1 MWGRVLS
8 LGWMKSG
15 KDHPPRPV
23 PERASSTARVVQGR
37 RLDIA
42 LMVVGATVLLGSAL
56 LAERGVYGW
65 EVAIF
70 QAVNGL
76 PGSLRPLLWVLN
88 QYGTAITIP
97 VATVVALAFRRWVL
111 AAALAISGVTVYVL
125 AKVIKGYVDR
135 GRPSALIESVVERE
149 PFSPESLGYPSGH
162 AAVAW
167 AITIIVLAFMGRPW
181 RRVAIVLA
189 IVVPVV
195 RMYVAAHLP
204 LDLIGGA
211 ALGVFVASAV
221 SLVLRVPRH
230 ATAEDP

>member
-1 MWGRVLS
+1 V
-8 LGWMKSG
+8 
-15 KDHPPRPV
+15 
-23 PERASSTARVVQGR
+23 
-37 RLDIA
+37 
-42 LMVVGATVLLGSAL
+42 LMVVGATVLVGSAL

-97 VATVVALAFRRWVL
+97 VATVIALAFRRWVL
-111 AAALAISGVTVYVL
+111 AAALAMSGVTVYVL
-125 AKVIKGYVDR
+125 AKVIKGYVGR
-135 GRPSALIESVVERE
+135 GRPSALVESVVERE

-211 ALGVFVASAV
+211 AVGVFVASAV

>member
-1 MWGRVLS
+1 M
-8 LGWMKSG
+8 
-15 KDHPPRPV
+15 
-23 PERASSTARVVQGR
+23 
-37 RLDIA
+37 
-42 LMVVGATVLLGSAL
+42 LMVVGAAVLVGSAL

-111 AAALAISGVTVYVL
+111 AAALAMSGVTVYVL
-125 AKVIKGYVDR
+125 AKVIKGYVGR
-135 GRPSALIESVVERE
+135 GRPSALVESVVERE

>member
-1 MWGRVLS
+1 MT
-8 LGWMKSG
+8 SG
-15 KDHPPRPV
+15 KDHPPRSV
-23 PERASSTARVVQGR
+23 PERASSMAKVVQGR
-37 RLDIA
+37 RLDIV
-42 LMVVGATVLLGSAL
+42 LMVAGATVLVASAL

-111 AAALAISGVTVYVL
+111 AAALAMSGVTVYVL
-125 AKVIKGYVDR
+125 AKVIKGYVGR
-135 GRPSALIESVVERE
+135 GRPSALVESVVERE

-221 SLVLRVPRH
+221 SLVLRVPRN
-230 ATAEDP
+230 ATAENP

>member
-1 MWGRVLS
+1 MV
-8 LGWMKSG
+8 
-15 KDHPPRPV
+15 
-23 PERASSTARVVQGR
+23 RVVQGR
-37 RLDIA
+37 RLDIV
-42 LMVVGATVLLGSAL
+42 LMVVGATVLVGSAL

-125 AKVIKGYVDR
+125 AKVIKGYVGR
-135 GRPSALIESVVERE
+135 GRPSALVESVVERE

>member
-1 MWGRVLS
+1 
-8 LGWMKSG
+8 
-15 KDHPPRPV
+15 
-23 PERASSTARVVQGR
+23 
-37 RLDIA
+37 
-42 LMVVGATVLLGSAL
+42 MVVGATVLVGSAL

-111 AAALAISGVTVYVL
+111 AAALAMSGVTVYVL
-125 AKVIKGYVDR
+125 AKVIKGYVGR
-135 GRPSALIESVVERE
+135 GRPSALLESVVERE

-211 ALGVFVASAV
+211 AVGVFVASAV

>member
-1 MWGRVLS
+1 MA
-8 LGWMKSG
+8 K
-15 KDHPPRPV
+15 
-23 PERASSTARVVQGR
+23 VVQGR
-37 RLDIA
+37 RLDIV
-42 LMVVGATVLLGSAL
+42 LIVVGATVLVGSAL

-111 AAALAISGVTVYVL
+111 AAALAMSGVTVYVL
-125 AKVIKGYVDR
+125 AKVIKGYVGR
-135 GRPSALIESVVERE
+135 GRPSALLESVVERE

-230 ATAEDP
+230 ATTEDP

>member
-1 MWGRVLS
+1 MKGGKVVHGR
-8 LGWMKSG
+8 K
-15 KDHPPRPV
+15 
-23 PERASSTARVVQGR
+23 
-37 RLDIA
+37 LDIA
-42 LMVVGATVLLGSAL
+42 LIVVGATVLVASAL

-70 QAVNGL
+70 QAINGL

-97 VATVVALAFRRWVL
+97 VATVIALAFRRWVL
-111 AAALAISGVTVYVL
+111 AAALAMSGVTVYVL
-125 AKVIKGYVDR
+125 AKVIKGYVGR
-135 GRPSALIESVVERE
+135 GRPSALVESVVERE

-189 IVVPVV
+189 IVVPLV

-221 SLVLRVPRH
+221 SLVLRVPRR
-230 ATAEDP
+230 TTVEDP

>member
-1 MWGRVLS
+1 M
-8 LGWMKSG
+8 
-15 KDHPPRPV
+15 
-23 PERASSTARVVQGR
+23 
-37 RLDIA
+37 
-42 LMVVGATVLLGSAL
+42 LMVVGATVLVGSAL

-97 VATVVALAFRRWVL
+97 VATVVALAFRRWVV
-111 AAALAISGVTVYVL
+111 AAALAMSGVTVYVL
-125 AKVIKGYVDR
+125 AKVIKGYVGR
-135 GRPSALIESVVERE
+135 GRPSALVESVVERE

-211 ALGVFVASAV
+211 AVGVFVASAV

>member
-1 MWGRVLS
+1 
-8 LGWMKSG
+8 MKGG
-15 KDHPPRPV
+15 KDHPARPL
-23 PERASSTARVVQGR
+23 PEGTSPMAKVVQGR
-37 RLDIA
+37 KLDIV
-42 LMVVGATVLLGSAL
+42 LMVVGATVLVASAL

-97 VATVVALAFRRWVL
+97 VATVVALVFRRWVL
-111 AAALAISGVTVYVL
+111 AAALAMSGVTVYVL
-125 AKVIKGYVDR
+125 AKVIKGYVGR
-135 GRPSALIESVVERE
+135 GRPSALVESVVERE

-181 RRVAIVLA
+181 RRIAIVLA

-221 SLVLRVPRH
+221 SLVLRVPRD

>member
-1 MWGRVLS
+1 
-8 LGWMKSG
+8 
-15 KDHPPRPV
+15 
-23 PERASSTARVVQGR
+23 
-37 RLDIA
+37 
-42 LMVVGATVLLGSAL
+42 MVVGATVLVGSAL

-111 AAALAISGVTVYVL
+111 AAALAMSGVTVYLL
-125 AKVIKGYVDR
+125 AKVIKGYVGR
-135 GRPSALIESVVERE
+135 GRPSALVESVVERE

-211 ALGVFVASAV
+211 ALGVFVASVV
-221 SLVLRVPRH
+221 SLVLRVPRRAH
-230 ATAEDP
+230 AKNP

>member
-1 MWGRVLS
+1 MA
-8 LGWMKSG
+8 K
-15 KDHPPRPV
+15 
-23 PERASSTARVVQGR
+23 VVQGR
-37 RLDIA
+37 RLDIV
-42 LMVVGATVLLGSAL
+42 LMVVGATVLVASAL

-125 AKVIKGYVDR
+125 AKVIKGYVGR
-135 GRPSALIESVVERE
+135 GRPSALIENVVERE

-211 ALGVFVASAV
+211 AVGVFVASAV

>member
-1 MWGRVLS
+1 
-8 LGWMKSG
+8 MKSG
-15 KDHPPRPV
+15 RDHPPWSI
-23 PERASSTARVVQGR
+23 PERASRIARVVQGW
-37 RLDIA
+37 RLDIV
-42 LMVVGATVLLGSAL
+42 LMVVSATVLVASAL

-97 VATVVALAFRRWVL
+97 VATVIALAFRRWVL
-111 AAALAISGVTVYVL
+111 AAALAMSGVTVYVL
-125 AKVIKGYVDR
+125 ARVIKGYVGR
-135 GRPSALIESVVERE
+135 GRPSALVESVVERE
-149 PFSPESLGYPSGH
+149 SFSPESLGYPSGH

-167 AITIIVLAFMGRPW
+167 AITIIVLTFMGRPW
-181 RRVAIVLA
+181 RWVAIALA

-221 SLVLRVPRH
+221 SLVLRVPRR
-230 ATAEDP
+230 AAEDP

>member
-1 MWGRVLS
+1 
-8 LGWMKSG
+8 MKSG
-15 KDHPPRPV
+15 KGHPPESV
-23 PERASSTARVVQGR
+23 QERASPTARVAQGR
-37 RLDIA
+37 RLDIV
-42 LMVVGATVLLGSAL
+42 LMVVGATVLVASAL

-70 QAVNGL
+70 QAINGL
-76 PGSLRPLLWVLN
+76 PGSLRPLLWVFN

-97 VATVVALAFRRWVL
+97 VATVIALAFRRWVL

-125 AKVIKGYVDR
+125 AKVIKGYVGR
-135 GRPSALIESVVERE
+135 GRPSALIEGVVERE

-167 AITIIVLAFMGRPW
+167 AITIIVLFFMGRPW
-181 RRVAIVLA
+181 RTVAIVLA

-211 ALGVFVASAV
+211 AVGVFVASAV

>member
-1 MWGRVLS
+1 M
-8 LGWMKSG
+8 
-15 KDHPPRPV
+15 
-23 PERASSTARVVQGR
+23 
-37 RLDIA
+37 
-42 LMVVGATVLLGSAL
+42 LMVVGATVLVGSAL

-125 AKVIKGYVDR
+125 AKVIKGYVGR
-135 GRPSALIESVVERE
+135 GRPSALVESVVERE

-211 ALGVFVASAV
+211 AVGVFVASAV

>member
-1 MWGRVLS
+1 MA
-8 LGWMKSG
+8 K
-15 KDHPPRPV
+15 
-23 PERASSTARVVQGR
+23 VVQGR
-37 RLDIA
+37 RLDIV
-42 LMVVGATVLLGSAL
+42 LIVVGATVLVGSAL

-125 AKVIKGYVDR
+125 AKVIKGYVGR
-135 GRPSALIESVVERE
+135 GRPSALIENVVERE

-211 ALGVFVASAV
+211 AVGVFVASAV

-230 ATAEDP
+230 ATAEDL

>member
-1 MWGRVLS
+1 M
-8 LGWMKSG
+8 
-15 KDHPPRPV
+15 
-23 PERASSTARVVQGR
+23 
-37 RLDIA
+37 
-42 LMVVGATVLLGSAL
+42 LMVVGATVLVGSAL

-125 AKVIKGYVDR
+125 AKVIKGYVGR
-135 GRPSALIESVVERE
+135 GRPSALIENVVERE

-211 ALGVFVASAV
+211 AVGVFVASAV

>member
-1 MWGRVLS
+1 VL
-8 LGWMKSG
+8 
-15 KDHPPRPV
+15 
-23 PERASSTARVVQGR
+23 
-37 RLDIA
+37 I
-42 LMVVGATVLLGSAL
+42 VVGATVLVASAL

-97 VATVVALAFRRWVL
+97 VATVVALGFRRWVL
-111 AAALAISGVTVYVL
+111 AAALAMSGVAVYVL
-125 AKVIKGYVDR
+125 AKVIKGYVGR
-135 GRPSALIESVVERE
+135 GRPSALVESFVERE

-230 ATAEDP
+230 ATSEDP

>member
-1 MWGRVLS
+1 
-8 LGWMKSG
+8 
-15 KDHPPRPV
+15 
-23 PERASSTARVVQGR
+23 
-37 RLDIA
+37 
-42 LMVVGATVLLGSAL
+42 MVVGATVLVGSAL

-111 AAALAISGVTVYVL
+111 AAALAMSGVTVYLL
-125 AKVIKGYVDR
+125 AKVIKGYVGR
-135 GRPSALIESVVERE
+135 GRPSALVESVVERE

-211 ALGVFVASAV
+211 ALGVFVASVV
-221 SLVLRVPRH
+221 SLVLRVPRRAH
-230 ATAEDP
+230 AENP